1 VGGGGAAVWGINSS
15 SEIFRFDF
23 TAQAFKRVPGVLKSI
38 AVGGP
43 PAGPIGVW
51 GVNAADD
58 IFQFNGSKFVQVSG
72 SLSKIAVF
80 GGSVWGINSAQ
91 DIFRLEF

>member
-1 VGGGGAAVWGINSS
+1 
-15 SEIFRFDF
+15 
-23 TAQAFKRVPGVLKSI
+23 VLKSI

-51 GVNAADD
+51 GVNAAGD

-72 SLSKIAVF
+72 SLSQIAVF
-80 GGSVWGINSAQ
+80 GESVWGINSAQ
-91 DIFRLEF
+91 DIFRLGF